1 MKIIFQSFLMF
12 TCRVQKSAL
21 TKCKSKQG
29 IINLLFFL
37 LICRWY
43 ASIHGGQWP
52 PETRPSDL
60 HSLPDAGAGE
70 GVSHESLPHEATKD
84 RNGPPT
90 LPHRATDQD
99 LVSESKNEAQKGD
112 PGHQRAK

>member
-1 MKIIFQSFLMF
+1 MHKQTGNNQYII
-12 TCRVQKSAL
+12 
-21 TKCKSKQG
+21 
-29 IINLLFFL
+29 FL

-43 ASIHGGQWP
+43 ASIHGGKWP

-60 HSLPDAGAGE
+60 HPLPDAGAGE